1 MKREFA
7 SLTPQE
13 GLHVAIFIEE
23 RNAEIYNQFAEL
35 FAEFQDEQSLEIAGA
50 FEDMA
55 EEERVHGTQLQ
66 ERYVERFGSQPC
78 AVTEDDI
85 RDFIEV
91 PRLDSGDIFAIA
103 RSSASRAPRI
113 QALQVA
119 LAAEESAL
127 RYYARL
133 TEITFDPELRV
144 FYGELAEFE
153 NDHVAFLQ
161 RKLEE
166 EQRLPGSASA

>member
-1 MKREFA
+1 MKREFS

-13 GLHVAIFIEE
+13 GLHVAIFIEQ
-23 RNAEIYNQFAEL
+23 RNAQIYQQFAEL
-35 FAEFQDEQSLEIAGA
+35 FAEFQDEQSLEIANV
-50 FEDMA
+50 FQDMA

-66 ERYVERFGSQPC
+66 ERYLERFGSQPC

-103 RSSASRAPRI
+103 RSSASRAPRA

-133 TEITFDPELRV
+133 TEITDDESLRA
-144 FYGELAEFE
+144 FYRELADFE
-153 NDHVAFLQ
+153 DDHVLFLQ
-161 RKLEE
+161 RKLFEE
-166 EQRLPGSASA
+166 HRFPSSGVA